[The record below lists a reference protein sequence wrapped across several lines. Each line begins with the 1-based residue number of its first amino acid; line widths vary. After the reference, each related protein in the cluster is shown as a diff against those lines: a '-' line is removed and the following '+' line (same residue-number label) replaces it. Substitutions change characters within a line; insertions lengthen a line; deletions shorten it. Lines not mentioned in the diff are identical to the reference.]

1 MVLELCYI
9 DDESIKTQY
18 VFNITRPYDY
28 TAEIASTSGITLVP
42 TGRELYATK
51 YNGFAE
57 GTVFRNDEN
66 GNVTDTTGTN
76 AECHSYTAY
85 VLGDTDSVALT
96 LKGKTANVHFRAKAD
111 GEYTELKSGET
122 TPAYSFGKDGTVT
135 VSIDAVSDGDY
146 LTDKFDDADKITSYK
161 IKLVKAD
168 VSIKN
173 VHFTELKSEHGDM
186 YPHSTRHFSA
196 II

>member
-1 MVLELCYI
+1 M
-9 DDESIKTQY
+9 
-18 VFNITRPYDY
+18 
-28 TAEIASTSGITLVP
+28 
-42 TGRELYATK
+42 
-51 YNGFAE
+51 
-57 GTVFRNDEN
+57 
-66 GNVTDTTGTN
+66 TDTTGTN

-85 VLGDTDSVALT
+85 VLGGTDSVALT

-186 YPHSTRHFSA
+186 YPAFDLSLIH
-196 II
+196 I